1 MLSQKIQKLPKVPK
15 KQKEGIAIAVKRK
28 SSAKKGNRDIINA
41 PTQAIAPK
49 QDIVP
54 EPNKPNMARVN
65 SSGIKRDLQ
74 EKNPGEHGEKLYFY
88 HVKIPKAR
96 IAPLIGK
103 SGGTKR
109 KLCKRSE
116 CEIEVD
122 SEEGEVK
129 ISGKDPLKLFDLKN
143 VVLSIGRG
151 FNPDIAQA
159 LFNKENF
166 LEIIDITD
174 FAATRKS
181 MIRLRGRV
189 IGDQGKAR
197 RTIEQL
203 TQTKIC
209 VFGKTIAIIGK
220 ASDVKSAKDAM
231 ISLLHGSQHANVYS
245 FLERKRK
252 IRKEEDYVDES
263 EIKFKD
269 ESEKEFLRDS
279 C

>member
-1 MLSQKIQKLPKVPK
+1 MPLQKKPKVPNK
-15 KQKEGIAIAVKRK
+15 KGESISPTVKKTRIKK
-28 SSAKKGNRDIINA
+28 SSDNVINA
-41 PTQAIAPK
+41 P
-49 QDIVP
+49 D
-54 EPNKPNMARVN
+54 PNKTTID
-65 SSGIKRDLQ
+65 SSGVNRELQ
-74 EKNPGEHGEKLYFY
+74 EQSSGEQREKLYFY
-88 HVKIPKAR
+88 QIKIPKSR

-103 SGGTKR
+103 SGSTKR

-143 VVLSIGRG
+143 VVSSIGRG
-151 FNPDIAQA
+151 VNPEIAQA
-159 LFNKENF
+159 LFDKENF
-166 LEIIDITD
+166 LEIINIAD
-174 FAATRKS
+174 FAGSKKS

-197 RTIEQL
+197 KTIEQL

-220 ASDVKSAKDAM
+220 VFDVKNSKDAM
-231 ISLLHGSQHANVYS
+231 VSLLQGSQHANVYS
-245 FLERKRK
+245 YLEKKRK
-252 IRKEEDYVDES
+252 IRREEDYIDES

-269 ESEKEFLRDS
+269 ESEKEFFRES
-279 C
+279 Y

>member
-1 MLSQKIQKLPKVPK
+1 MPSQKIPKLPRVPK
-15 KQKEGIAIAVKRK
+15 KQKESVTTTVKKTR
-28 SSAKKGNRDIINA
+28 AKKDS
-41 PTQAIAPK
+41 K
-49 QDIVP
+49 EIVNTP
-54 EPNKPNMARVN
+54 EPNTVEVD
-65 SSGIKRDLQ
+65 SSGINRALQ
-74 EKNPGEHGEKLYFY
+74 EQNPVEQSPVEQSEKLYFY
-88 HVKIPKAR
+88 QIKIPKAR

-103 SGGTKR
+103 SGSTKR

-143 VVLSIGRG
+143 VVSSIGRG
-151 FNPDIAQA
+151 VNPEIAQG
-159 LFNKENF
+159 LFDKENF
-166 LEIIDITD
+166 LEIINIAD
-174 FAATRKS
+174 FAGTKKS

-197 RTIEQL
+197 KTIEQL

-220 ASDVKSAKDAM
+220 VFDVKNAKDAM
-231 ISLLHGSQHANVYS
+231 ISLLQGSQHANVYS
-245 FLERKRK
+245 YLERKRK
-252 IRKEEDYVDES
+252 VRREEDYIDES

-269 ESEKEFLRDS
+269 ENEKEFFRDS
-279 C
+279 Y